1 MSKEYS
7 KKDFNLLMEEFQA
20 LHDEKPKKVEKKDSV
35 RYNIQQSPIFISGG

>member
-20 LHDEKPKKVEKKDSV
+20 LHDEKPKKVERESYYSLLKMSRRFK
-35 RYNIQQSPIFISGG
+35 